1 MARLLLDS
9 APGVDLRRSKK
20 LPTEVLESIHAFLP
34 RDRDARSPTAAL
46 VRRAE
51 RVLLHVLCTDC
62 RRRGI
67 PQFTEW
73 MLTHGIYHV
82 HELYECEY
90 CFQEWRA
97 AQARSHGRKA
107 GDVYK

>member
-1 MARLLLDS
+1 MTRFPDDVWSHILS
-9 APGVDLRRSKK
+9 LR
-20 LPTEVLESIHAFLP
+20 P

-62 RRRGI
+62 KRRGI

-73 MLTHGIYHV
+73 LFTSGIHHV
-82 HELYECEY
+82 HELYECEH

-97 AQARSHGRKA
+97 AQARSHGRKT